1 MSSLRSS
8 RLKHI
13 PTEITV
19 PGDKSIS
26 HRAIMFAGLC
36 DGVTRITNFLPS
48 EDCLASLNAMI
59 ALGADVDV
67 IETND
72 HGQPLT
78 LEVTGHGM
86 KLCEPASEIDCGNSG
101 TTMRLMSGI
110 LAGQPFTSTLIGD
123 DSLSGRPMNRIA
135 IPLRSMGAQLD
146 GQGEKI
152 CAPLNVKGGPL
163 QAITY
168 PLPVASAQVKSAVL
182 LAGLQATGKTSVI
195 EPAPTRDHTERLL
208 AHFGVKCVR
217 DGPTVSIYGGQKPE
231 ARDLRI
237 PGDISSAAFWMVA
250 AAATPDSQITLK
262 HVGLNPTR
270 TGVVNVL
277 LRMGA
282 QINDFVETSSGE
294 PCGNIVV
301 RGGDLNATSIGGDE
315 IPNVIDELPILAVAA
330 ALAQGQTVIRDA
342 RELRVKETDRI
353 AVVAKNL
360 RLMGVTVDEFEDG
373 MEITGGSRLIGA
385 TLDSHGDHRIAMAF
399 AIAGLF
405 CEGTTVIENT
415 ECISTSY
422 PGFERHLELFLRV
435 PTQPDTPVSV
445 ISRIPHEIGI
455 RISTPEE

>member
-26 HRAIMFAGLC
+26 HRAVMFAGLC
-36 DGVTRITNFLPS
+36 DGVTHITNFLPS
-48 EDCLASLNAMI
+48 EDCLASMNAMI

-67 IETND
+67 
-72 HGQPLT
+72 
-78 LEVTGHGM
+78 LEKNENGKPVTISVTGHGM
-86 KLCEPASEIDCGNSG
+86 KLCEPATAIDCGNSG
-101 TTMRLMSGI
+101 TTMRLLSGI
-110 LAGQPFTSTLIGD
+110 LAGQPFASTLIGD
-123 DSLSGRPMNRIA
+123 ESLSKRPMNRVA
-135 IPLRSMGAQLD
+135 VPLRSMGASIE

-152 CAPLNVKGGPL
+152 CAPLTVKGAPL
-163 QAITY
+163 HAITY

-182 LAGLQATGKTSVI
+182 LAGLQASGKTSVI

-217 DGPTVSIYGGQKPE
+217 DGSTVSIYGGQKPQ
-231 ARDLRI
+231 ALDLQI

-250 AAATPDSQITLK
+250 AAATPGSQITIS

-282 QINDFVETSSGE
+282 QINDFVETSHGE

-301 RGGDLNATSIGGDE
+301 RGGELNATSIGGDE

-330 ALAQGQTVIRDA
+330 ALARGQTIIRDA

-353 AVVAKNL
+353 AVVAQNL
-360 RLMGVTVDEFEDG
+360 RLMGVTVEEYEDG
-373 MEITGGSRLIGA
+373 MEITGGGPLKGA

-399 AIAGLF
+399 AIAGLY
-405 CEGTTVIENT
+405 CEGVTVIQNT

-422 PGFERHLELFLRV
+422 PGFEKHLGLFLNA
-435 PTQPDTPVSV
+435 PPQPDNPVAV
-445 ISRIPHEIGI
+445 ISRIPHEMGK
-455 RISTPEE
+455 RISPPVE